1 MLHLPLIHLCFVKL
15 YPRGI
20 SRLQKYVPILCLHKM
35 GPSPDLYHVD
45 VYIAH
50 TSRWQYAEELKFT
63 NQEFFIFS
71 IHFFGYKV

>member
-1 MLHLPLIHLCFVKL
+1 
-15 YPRGI
+15 
-20 SRLQKYVPILCLHKM
+20 M

-71 IHFFGYKV
+71 IHFFGYKVWKPAVHKIHVLDIIEKWI